1 MQGKGMYTDNSREV
15 LLTVVKKTQINQLKE
30 WVKTIDINAF
40 MIVSETNE
48 VLGNG
53 FKKLDIDDKD

>member
-1 MQGKGMYTDNSREV
+1 MYTDKQREV
-15 LLTVVKKTQINQLKE
+15 LLTVVKKNQLTNLKE
-30 WVKTIDINAF
+30 MIESLDSNAF

-53 FKKLDIDDKD
+53 FKKLSTKEEN